1 MIRRETRALFFA
13 VLAVWLMS
21 CSATKPEGRREITHL
36 LRISDNPGSKRFDI
50 ELENTS
56 GQTWCIEE
64 GSWPNN
70 LGFLDAHSN
79 DVWVEADGRKYHIK
93 ERNLGFC
100 PSSCNFR
107 LAPGDT
113 VRASIPYTE
122 FSLPSSVERSTKKL
136 VLPMWTQSCGARI
149 TPR

>member
-1 MIRRETRALFFA
+1 MIRREIRILFAA

-21 CSATKPEGRREITHL
+21 CSATKPEGRREISHL

-56 GQTWCIEE
+56 GQAWCIEE
-64 GSWPNN
+64 GSWPND
-70 LGFLDAHSN
+70 LGFLDAHGS
-79 DVWVEADGRKYHIK
+79 DVWVEVNGKTYRIK

-107 LAPGDT
+107 LARGDM

-122 FSLPSSVERSTKKL
+122 FSLPSSVENSPKKL
-136 VLPMWTQSCGARI
+136 VLPVWTQSCGARV